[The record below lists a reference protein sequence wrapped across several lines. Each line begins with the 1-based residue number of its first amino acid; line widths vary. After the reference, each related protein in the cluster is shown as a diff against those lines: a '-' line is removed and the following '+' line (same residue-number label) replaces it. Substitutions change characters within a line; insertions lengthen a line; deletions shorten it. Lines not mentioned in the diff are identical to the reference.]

1 MEFMIDLSSSNSWER
16 VFISVTDVF
25 LFSVVQPCTY
35 IIKTRQVKDLLSNSG
50 WCSTLRQYLMLDS
63 NPVSPAEE
71 IEMNPAVNANRD
83 ICNRHQPIQTIS
95 EQVENRNRAI
105 SI

>member
-1 MEFMIDLSSSNSWER
+1 
-16 VFISVTDVF
+16 
-25 LFSVVQPCTY
+25 
-35 IIKTRQVKDLLSNSG
+35 
-50 WCSTLRQYLMLDS
+50 MLDS

-71 IEMNPAVNANRD
+71 IEMNPAVNPNRD